1 MSDKR
6 DVPGKRRDTAS
17 ELSQDI
23 DRLAWK
29 AGVSRE
35 DVYAFLCTGYTG
47 SGGGPGEW
55 LDKDVSDDVR
65 KYLPVLKT

>member
-1 MSDKR
+1 MSDTRHPEKTTR
-6 DVPGKRRDTAS
+6 GLVS
-17 ELSQDI
+17 ELSLDV
-23 DRLAWK
+23 DRLARK

-55 LDKDVSDDVR
+55 LDKDVSNDVR